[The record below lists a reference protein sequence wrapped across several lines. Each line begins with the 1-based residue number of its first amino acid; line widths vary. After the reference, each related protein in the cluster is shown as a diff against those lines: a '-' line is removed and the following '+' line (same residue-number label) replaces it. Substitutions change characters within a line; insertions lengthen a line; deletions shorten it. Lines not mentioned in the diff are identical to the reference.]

1 MRRREGN
8 TRICARPG
16 LPPPVKRFLPLED
29 RRCVIKEWAQLLAW
43 RTGWHG
49 LAAASGRRMFY
60 MLRHV
65 NSTYVID
72 LESQRVDGRHPYH
85 LKEDFVLSDHII
97 PLTAFELKFNSD
109 DVHTVFHFHVE
120 ATPCDAGGINLRPV
134 RAVVITDPLP
144 YRKIAAKAKGED
156 DADDEVD
163 ADEVAED
170 SCEDLCDEH
179 PASDLDEDELVADT
193 DGPSVD
199 ESCNSVTSSDSSG
212 LEEADVPADDAA
224 KGERS
229 ATGGRRPAT
238 GGPHL
243 YDNGYFYIKGNALDV
258 KILIHNI
265 WVHDPPGGLGRVPA
279 MSKTITPS
287 RMGESREEAMRS
299 MLLLRAWMLWRAKG
313 VAGWIEKDCS
323 RQRLFAEEEEKL
335 YTDIQRMQPQADG
348 LLGNALASATLRD
361 WVPDLVA
368 RM

>member
-1 MRRREGN
+1 MGNGPSRDEARAERARRIQKAESTLICLTTSSGTIPCTRLQWAAWVGDHVGELRRRMRKEEAPMRRREGN
-8 TRICARPG
+8 IRICARPG

-65 NSTYVID
+65 NSTCVID

-109 DVHTVFHFHVE
+109 VVHTVFHFHVE
-120 ATPCDAGGINLRPV
+120 GTPCDAGGINLRPV
-134 RAVVITDPLP
+134 RALVITSPLP
-144 YRKIAAKAKGED
+144 YRKIAAEAKGED
-156 DADDEVD
+156 DTDDEVD

-179 PASDLDEDELVADT
+179 PASDLDEDELVVDT

-212 LEEADVPADDAA
+212 VEEADVPAVDAA

-229 ATGGRRPAT
+229 ATGGRGPAPLAVSDQVT
-238 GGPHL
+238 SARST
-243 YDNGYFYIKGNALDV
+243 NNC
-258 KILIHNI
+258 
-265 WVHDPPGGLGRVPA
+265 R
-279 MSKTITPS
+279 S
-287 RMGESREEAMRS
+287 R
-299 MLLLRAWMLWRAKG
+299 
-313 VAGWIEKDCS
+313 
-323 RQRLFAEEEEKL
+323 
-335 YTDIQRMQPQADG
+335 
-348 LLGNALASATLRD
+348 
-361 WVPDLVA
+361 
-368 RM
+368 